1 MPIELPLILPRLSTD
16 EFKQLDHQVMAHAFV
31 AHRDLG
37 RLCDETV
44 YQADLAER
52 LTAAGLGPVQREFP
66 ITASFRGFAHTYFA
80 DLLVA
85 GRALYELKAETSL
98 APAHEAQLLNY
109 LLLADA
115 ARGKLVNFRP
125 PSVESR
131 FVNAPLDTTERRR
144 FAVHCDHQ
152 DAFFTLLSELIT
164 DWGTGL
170 ETALYVRAITHLLG
184 GESEVIRSLPMTRG
198 TASLGNQR
206 FHLAAPDTAFVVT
219 SLPATDAS
227 HGTHLQRLLQA
238 SPLTCLLWANV
249 TLHELTFTTILRTPS
264 F

>member
-1 MPIELPLILPRLSTD
+1 MPIQSTISLPRLTAS
-16 EFKQLDHQVMAHAFV
+16 EFKELDYQVMAHAFA

-37 RLCDETV
+37 RLCDETI

-52 LTAAGLGPVQREFP
+52 LVAAGLGPVRREFP
-66 ITASFRGFAHTYFA
+66 LTASFRGFVYSYSA
-80 DLLVA
+80 DLVVA
-85 GRALYELKAETSL
+85 DRAFYELKAEAAL

-131 FVNAPLDTTERRR
+131 FVNAPLDTAERHR
-144 FAVHCDHQ
+144 FTIGCDRP
-152 DAFFTLLSELIT
+152 DPFFSLVIDLVT

-170 ETALYVRAITHLLG
+170 ETALYVRALTHHLG
-184 GESEVIRSLPMTRG
+184 GEQEVVGYLPMTRG
-198 TASLGNQR
+198 SVPLGNQR
-206 FHLAAPDTAFVVT
+206 FHLASPDTAFVIT
-219 SLPATDAS
+219 SLPTVDHNHRS
-227 HGTHLQRLLQA
+227 HLHRLLQA
-238 SPLTCLLWANV
+238 SPLSRVLWANLALHDL
-249 TLHELTFTTILRTPS
+249 TLTTIDRTPA

>member
-1 MPIELPLILPRLSTD
+1 MPIELPFPLPQLSTE
-16 EFKQLDHQVMAHAFV
+16 EFKHLDYQVMAHAFA

-37 RLCDETV
+37 RLCDEAV

-80 DLLVA
+80 DLLI
-85 GRALYELKAETSL
+85 GDRALYELKTETAL

-115 ARGKLVNFRP
+115 SRGKLINFRP
-125 PSVESR
+125 TSVESR

-144 FAVHCDHQ
+144 FSCHVDQ
-152 DAFFTLLSELIT
+152 PDPFFTLVAELVA

-170 ETALYVRAITHLLG
+170 ETSLYLRGLTHLLG
-184 GESEVIRSLPMTRG
+184 GESEVIRQLPMTRG
-198 TASLGNQR
+198 ATPLGNQR
-206 FHLAAPDTAFVVT
+206 FHLAAPDTAFILT
-219 SLPATDAS
+219 SLSSPESAHRA
-227 HGTHLQRLLQA
+227 HLQRLLQA
-238 SPLTCLLWANV
+238 SPLTRLLWANIA
-249 TLHELTFTTILRTPS
+249 LHDLTFTTIARTPS
-264 F
+264 P